1 MLENEQTLFYYAVNS
16 YVLCMF
22 FNSLMTCLS
31 LYSSSIR
38 NKADKMR
45 YLLLKLVILKE
56 VEFMLELEDTDA
68 LQVKGPIMFVSTMVK
83 SIGREKPL
91 EEKRVLHWLVMPS
104 TTTPVTL
111 TDATGPVMFP
121 ADI

>member
-1 MLENEQTLFYYAVNS
+1 
-16 YVLCMF
+16 
-22 FNSLMTCLS
+22 
-31 LYSSSIR
+31 
-38 NKADKMR
+38 MR